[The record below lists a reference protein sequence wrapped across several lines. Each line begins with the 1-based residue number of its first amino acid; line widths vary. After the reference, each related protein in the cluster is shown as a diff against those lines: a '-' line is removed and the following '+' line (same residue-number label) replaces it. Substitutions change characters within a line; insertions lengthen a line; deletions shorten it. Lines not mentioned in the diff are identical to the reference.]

1 MTEHVAWEIPSEA
14 SISEMARNAHAL
26 FLHCGWTYGAGNTAY
41 VPSVEEIA
49 AILQRVITTMQ
60 LNHSVMKS
68 TSGRM
73 IVLRDAENFTLT
85 IGIDLGFVFV
95 K

>member
-26 FLHCGWTYGAGNTAY
+26 FLHCGWTYGSGNTAY
-41 VPSVEEIA
+41 VPSTQELATIMQGM
-49 AILQRVITTMQ
+49 IKTMQ
-60 LNHSVMKS
+60 LSHQVQRVDQ
-68 TSGRM
+68 GRLM
-73 IVLRDAENFTLT
+73 VLRDHENVTLT
-85 IGIDLGFVFV
+85 VGIDLGFVFV